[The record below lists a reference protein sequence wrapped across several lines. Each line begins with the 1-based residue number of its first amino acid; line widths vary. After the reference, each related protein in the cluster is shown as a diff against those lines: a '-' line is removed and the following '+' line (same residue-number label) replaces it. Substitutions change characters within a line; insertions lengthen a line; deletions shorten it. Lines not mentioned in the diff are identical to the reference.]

1 MTLNIAGGFSL
12 ERCASSRVSSFCCAM
27 PLTTRPR
34 APRNLTIAALAQF
47 LRAIVINVGGRCN
60 ATASTDRVDYVV
72 FHRLARTQQPQAR
85 LLTAVGATRKRRAVF
100 GFRLSVCH

>member
-1 MTLNIAGGFSL
+1 RRRLQLRALRL
-12 ERCASSRVSSFCCAM
+12 EYGVVLLRRHAA
-27 PLTTRPR
+27 TTRLVPPANR
-34 APRNLTIAALAQF
+34 TIAALAQF
-47 LRAIVINVGGRCN
+47 LQAIVINVGGRCN